1 MTVIEECP
9 GPETAGTPIIKKD
22 ANPPSD
28 HSTLPSSKLDSEW
41 RGFGSAGLIYY
52 DAGWQGVIQLK
63 GDTDPR
69 GAKTPL
75 LSGFTGN
82 NGAIPTRQQV
92 AGWCLPGHVAKL
104 GLGLRLL
111 PWQMGLDVDARDG
124 GDKTLR
130 AYVEKL
136 GSLPETYRST
146 ARDGLNGILLYE
158 IPAGLK
164 LKGDLG
170 PGVQIVQHHHRHV
183 TAWPTIHPKTR
194 TKYRWFDCDEMM
206 PEGLVP
212 QAGALPLLPQ
222 AWIDHLWGVR

>member
-1 MTVIEECP
+1 MTVKEECP

-28 HSTLPSSKLDSEW
+28 HSTLPISKLEW
-41 RGFGSAGLIYY
+41 HGYCSAGLIYW
-52 DAGWQGVIQLK
+52 DAGHYGVIQLK
-63 GDTDPR
+63 GDLADDPR
-69 GAKTPL
+69 EAKTPL
-75 LSGFTGN
+75 KAGFTGN
-82 NGAIPTRQQV
+82 RGRFVTREEVQ
-92 AGWCLPGHVAKL
+92 GWCSPGNSPKV

-111 PWQMGLDVDARDG
+111 PWQMGLDIDARDG
-124 GDKTLR
+124 GDETVR
-130 AYVEKL
+130 EYVEKL
-136 GSLPETYRST
+136 GGLPETYRST

-170 PGVQIVQHHHRHV
+170 PGVQIVQYHHRHC

-194 TKYRWFDCDEMM
+194 TKYRWFAGDEMM

-212 QAGALPLLPQ
+212 MANALPGLPA
-222 AWIDHLWGVR
+222 AWLDELVTR